1 MTSAGFSTEALS
13 FITGKHD
20 QLIGGAWVQGEGAE
34 IPIENPA
41 TEEVVTTIRAA
52 SSEQLDRAVAAA
64 LAALKGAWGR
74 MNVRE
79 RGLLLTRFAELI
91 ERDASIIG
99 EVMTAELGQPLAS
112 SRAVAGSLS
121 PQIFRYYAGW
131 TDKIVGEAFDPIVG
145 ADVQQFMAVTMREPI
160 GVVGAI
166 IPWNASPGMMGL
178 KLAPSL
184 AAGCAVVLKPAEA
197 APLCASYFAKLWQEA
212 GGPPGSLNLLHGHG
226 ATIGAAMASHE
237 GIDKITFTGST
248 AVGKSIVVAA
258 AGNLKKVTL
267 ELGGKSP
274 FIVFPDVD
282 VDAVA
287 RTAAT
292 WCFVASGQACI
303 AATRVF
309 VHADIYDAFIDK
321 LAAIA
326 SGLVVGDPMNPAT
339 NLGPLVSAAQKARVT
354 DHIRSGH
361 AEGARMVC
369 GDEEVPTTG
378 HYVRPTIFADVSP
391 HMRIAREEIFG
402 PVMSVFR
409 FEDEA
414 AMLDVVNDTPFGLSG
429 SVWTRDLERAL
440 RVARSIDAG
449 QIGINIHG
457 PMSPQTPFGG
467 NKQSGWG
474 REFARNGLEEFL
486 KVKAITIRL
495 GDKAMA

>member
-1 MTSAGFSTEALS
+1 MTAHALS
-13 FITGKHD
+13 PQAREFIEGDHPL
-20 QLIGGAWVQGEGAE
+20 LIGGEWVRGQGAD

-41 TEEVVTTIRAA
+41 SETVLTTIRAA
-52 SSEQLDRAVAAA
+52 STEQLDHAVAAA
-64 LAALKGAWGR
+64 RAALNGVWRR

-79 RGLLLTRFAELI
+79 RGLLLNRFAALI
-91 ERDASIIG
+91 ERDAGIIA
-99 EVMTAELGQPLAS
+99 EIMTAELGQTLAS
-112 SRAVAGSLS
+112 SRGVAGSLS
-121 PQIFRYYAGW
+121 PALFRYYAGW
-131 TDKIVGEAFDPIVG
+131 TDKITGEAFDPIVG
-145 ADVQQFMAVTMREPI
+145 ADVQQFMAVTIREPI

-184 AAGCAVVLKPAEA
+184 AAGCTVVLKPAEL
-197 APLCASYFAKLWQEA
+197 APLCASYFARLWQEA
-212 GGPPGSLNLLHGHG
+212 GGPPGSLNVVHGHG
-226 ATIGAAMASHE
+226 ATIGAAMASHD

-248 AVGKSIVVAA
+248 AVGKAIVVAA

-282 VDAVA
+282 VEAVA
-287 RTAAT
+287 RTAAS

-309 VHADIYDAFIDK
+309 VHADIHDRFVEVLGNHTRNLI
-321 LAAIA
+321 
-326 SGLVVGDPMNPAT
+326 VGDPTDPAT
-339 NLGPLVSAAQKARVT
+339 NLGPLVSAAQKQRVAGY
-354 DHIRSGH
+354 IASAK

-369 GDEEVPTTG
+369 GDEPVPDIG
-378 HYVRPTIFADVSP
+378 HYVRPAVFTEVDPA
-391 HMRIAREEIFG
+391 MRIAREEIFG
-402 PVMSVFR
+402 PVMSVIR
-409 FEDEA
+409 FDDEQR
-414 AMLDVVNDTPFGLSG
+414 MLDTVNDTPFGLSG

-440 RVARSIDAG
+440 RVARRIDAG
-449 QIGINIHG
+449 QIGVNVHG

-486 KVKAITIRL
+486 KIKAITIRI
-495 GDKAMA
+495 GDRP